1 MVRATRGRGWAAGD
15 IGASAG
21 DRTECHVESCRAVQT
36 RRCCH
41 RMQNT
46 PHASWLPNGCAA
58 FRRMLAAIEAAQR
71 SIQLETYI
79 YAVGKPG
86 DEFRAALVAAARRG
100 VAVQVLVDGFGA
112 RALPETYWNDLHAA
126 GGEVRVFN
134 PLSLDRLAIRD
145 HRKLLLIDDELAFLG
160 GFNIAPEYDGD
171 GVARG
176 WFDLGLELHG
186 RAAAGLRD
194 SFEVLFAHHAF
205 RHPRLGRWRHTP
217 LRRALRA
224 HSRPLV
230 LATGPGLGR
239 NAFHRRLLHDLG
251 RAKRV
256 EIVSAYFAPGYRLR
270 RALRMVV
277 RRGGTVRL
285 LLAGLTDVPLAQRAA
300 RAFYGGLLRAGV
312 QIAEYQPQI
321 LHAKLAIVDDAVFV
335 GSSNLDVRSFGINYE
350 IMVRIRDAA
359 LAADGRAIIDTAW
372 SRSTVVRHRRRG
384 FWQRWRESWAR
395 LLLTRIDPWLARRQ
409 LRRLV

>member
-1 MVRATRGRGWAAGD
+1 
-15 IGASAG
+15 
-21 DRTECHVESCRAVQT
+21 
-36 RRCCH
+36 
-41 RMQNT
+41 
-46 PHASWLPNGCAA
+46 
-58 FRRMLAAIEAAQR
+58 MLAAIDVAR
-71 SIQLETYI
+71 KSVQLETYI
-79 YAVGKPG
+79 YAIGNPG
-86 DEFRAALVAAARRG
+86 DRFRAALVSAVQRG
-100 VAVQVLVDGFGA
+100 VLVQVLVDGFGA
-112 RALPETYWNDLHAA
+112 RALPEDYWEDLRAA

-145 HRKLLLIDDELAFLG
+145 HRKLLLVDDEVAFLG

-171 GVARG
+171 GVTRG

-186 RAAAGLRD
+186 SAAAELRE
-194 SFEVLFAHHAF
+194 SFEVLFAHHDF

-217 LRRALRA
+217 LRRALRG
-224 HSRPLV
+224 HGRQLV
-230 LATGPGLGR
+230 LASGPGLGR

-251 RAKRV
+251 RARRV
-256 EIVSAYFAPGYRLR
+256 DIVSAYFAPGYRLR
-270 RALRMVV
+270 RALRMVA

-300 RAFYGGLLRAGV
+300 RAFYSGLLRAGV

-321 LHAKLAIVDDAVFV
+321 LHAKLAIIDDAVFV

-350 IMVRIRDAA
+350 VMIRIRDHV
-359 LAADGRAIIDTAW
+359 LANDGRALIASAW
-372 SRSTVVRHRRRG
+372 ETSRVVRGGRRG
-384 FWQRWRESWAR
+384 FWQRMTEAWAR